1 MRKIIYYCLPP
12 FIYKSFKFIY
22 QSIFETREN
31 ISESVFDGENLLFK
45 DTLKNTNFYGEYGV
59 GKSTVYVSQNS
70 NNRIISVD
78 SSEKWIESTLSEI
91 KNENSEVELK
101 FVNIG
106 KIAEWG
112 YPFSYEKKENFKLYR
127 EYIWTKKEKPDFVL
141 IDGRFRVACFLTCL
155 KFSDK
160 GTKIIFDDY
169 TNRGIY
175 HMVEIFEKPIK
186 TYNRQALFV
195 SSGNYDN
202 QKLDEYISKFEYVFQ

>member
-1 MRKIIYYCLPP
+1 MVK
-12 FIYKSFKFIY
+12 
-22 QSIFETREN
+22 
-31 ISESVFDGENLLFK
+31 
-45 DTLKNTNFYGEYGV
+45 
-59 GKSTVYVSQNS
+59 
-70 NNRIISVD
+70 
-78 SSEKWIESTLSEI
+78 
-91 KNENSEVELK
+91 LK